1 MLTSQQVETFERDG
15 MLAVEGVLDAETLDA
30 LREDYRLRLDTLY
43 RGWHREGRVPPA
55 DGLGFEGQ
63 LMAAYRAGIDWFQ
76 PLDISLP
83 GDRIAADTPMHF
95 SKATFD
101 LVTHPR
107 LLDIAESLL
116 GPELTSNPIQHVR
129 IKPPERDLAAN
140 EQRAH
145 VGGTAWHQDRGVTH
159 DEADETRM
167 VTVWVAV
174 TDATEQNG
182 CLVAVPRESHEG
194 LAPHCPKRGQ
204 LTIADGY
211 LNVAAAR
218 PLPVRAGGVVLLH
231 PMTPH
236 ASLPNRSN
244 GLRWS
249 FDLRYNVT
257 GEPTGRS
264 HFPSFVARSRADPAS
279 ELRDWR
285 EWRRMWEEAR
295 ARLAERPHID
305 IHRWDADAAVCA

>member
-1 MLTSQQVETFERDG
+1 MLTSRQIEAFERDG
-15 MLAVEGVLDAETLDA
+15 MLVVEDALDAATLDA
-30 LREDYRLRLDTLY
+30 LRADYRARLDALY
-43 RGWHREGRVPPA
+43 RGWRAEGRVPPCE
-55 DGLGFEGQ
+55 GFERQ
-63 LMAAYRAGIDWFQ
+63 LMTAYRAGVDWFQ

-83 GDRIAADTPMHF
+83 GGRIETDTPMHL
-95 SKATFD
+95 SPATFD

-140 EQRAH
+140 EERAH
-145 VGGTAWHQDRGVTH
+145 VGATAWHQDRGVAH
-159 DEADETRM
+159 EEADATRM

-174 TDATEQNG
+174 TDATEENG
-182 CLVAVPRESHEG
+182 CLVAAPRANG
-194 LAPHCPKRGQ
+194 LVPHCPRRGQ
-204 LTIADGY
+204 MNIADGHFDPD
-211 LNVAAAR
+211 AAR

-231 PMTPH
+231 PLTPH
-236 ASLPNRSN
+236 AALPNRSN

-257 GEPTGRS
+257 GEPTGRE
-264 HFPSFVARSRADPAS
+264 HFPSFVARSRANPAA

-285 EWRRMWEEAR
+285 AWRRMWEDAR
-295 ARLAERPHID
+295 ARLAARAHID
-305 IHRWDADAAVCA
+305 IHRWSADAPVCA